1 MPSAILRLPSETWEE
16 IFLAAIR
23 QTPLG
28 PPTLLHS
35 LHLTCR
41 AFHHLLTSEVHSTFY
56 GRIFVDKFDA
66 LASHLRMGIQDIL
79 PAHLQDELQTH
90 CAALQCIR
98 QVVSEGC
105 YDHPGLLT
113 AFRTAYL
120 MLLADDGKNIVQLN
134 AAGLSSLVH
143 RYLKTRWLPPAY
155 ENNGWPVENE
165 MNSLVVA
172 LFWQLSSSGEPFPP
186 TSRLH

>member
-16 IFLAAIR
+16 IFLTAIR

-41 AFHHLLTSEVHSTFY
+41 AFHRLLTSEFHPTFF
-56 GRIFVDKFDA
+56 GQVFIDKFDA
-66 LASHLRMGIQDIL
+66 AISHSRLGIRNML
-79 PAHLQDELQTH
+79 PAHLQDELHTH

-98 QVVSEGC
+98 QVVSDG
-105 YDHPGLLT
+105 YFDHPQLLAT
-113 AFRTAYL
+113 FRTAYL
-120 MLLADDGKNIVQLN
+120 MLLADDGKNLAQLN
-134 AAGLSSLVH
+134 AVGLPSLVH
-143 RYLKTRWLPPAY
+143 RYLMTRWLPPAY

-172 LFWQLSSSGEPFPP
+172 LFWQLASQCEPFTPS
-186 TSRLH
+186 SRRH